1 MDELQ
6 QKQLDFL
13 EDTVK
18 YYSEDTSR
26 RAVTIGGSYC
36 YYRTDD
42 GRKCAIGRHIP
53 DELYDISIENKGIDD
68 IFEHN
73 CISDELRELGISFL
87 MNVQELHDS
96 NGYWVSGE
104 GLSTEGEKWV
114 DYIKRRII
122 EGNYLS

>member
-6 QKQLDFL
+6 QRQLDFL

-26 RAVTIGGSYC
+26 RAVKFSGGC
-36 YYRTDD
+36 FYRTDD

-53 DELYDISIENKGIDD
+53 DELYNESIENKVIYSIIEFG
-68 IFEHN
+68 
-73 CISDELRELGISFL
+73 CISDELRELGMLFL
-87 MNVQELHDS
+87 SYVQELHDS
-96 NGYWVSGE
+96 NVYWVSGE
-104 GLSTEGEKWV
+104 GLSIEGGKRV

>member
-1 MDELQ
+1 MNELQ
-6 QKQLDFL
+6 QRQLDFL

-26 RAVTIGGSYC
+26 RAVTISGSC
-36 YYRTDD
+36 FYRTDD

-53 DELYDISIENKGIDD
+53 DELYDVSIENKGICS
-68 IFEHN
+68 IIGFE
-73 CISDELRELGISFL
+73 CISDELKELNLLFL
-87 MNVQELHDS
+87 MDVQELHDID
-96 NGYWVSGE
+96 GYWISGE
-104 GLSTEGEKWV
+104 GLSTEGGKWV

>member
-6 QKQLDFL
+6 QRQLDFL

-53 DELYDISIENKGIDD
+53 DELYDVSIENKSICSIIG
-68 IFEHN
+68 FE
-73 CISDELRELGISFL
+73 CISDELRELGMLFL

-96 NGYWVSGE
+96 DWYWVSGE
-104 GLSTEGEKWV
+104 GLSTEGGKWV
-114 DYIKRRII
+114 YYIKRRII

>member
-6 QKQLDFL
+6 QRQLDFL

-26 RAVTIGGSYC
+26 RAVTIGGSC

-53 DELYDISIENKGIDD
+53 DELYDVSIENKGIDS
-68 IFEHN
+68 IIGFE
-73 CISDELRELGISFL
+73 CISDELRELGMLFL
-87 MNVQELHDS
+87 SGVQDLHDS
-96 NGYWVSGE
+96 ADYWISGE
-104 GLSTEGEKWV
+104 GLSIEGGKWV

-122 EGNYLS
+122 EGIYLS

>member
-26 RAVTIGGSYC
+26 RAVKFSGGC
-36 YYRTDD
+36 FYRTDD

-53 DELYDISIENKGIDD
+53 DELYDVSIENKSICSIIG
-68 IFEHN
+68 FE
-73 CISDELRELGISFL
+73 CISDELRELGMLFL
-87 MNVQELHDS
+87 SDVQELHDS
-96 NGYWVSGE
+96 NVYWVSGE
-104 GLSTEGEKWV
+104 GLSIEGGKRV